1 MVFKG
6 ALAVE
11 AVLVEGVAVVER
23 AAVVPCGLVSVGVT
37 GSSFARYSFCQT
49 EKVGLPSRS

>member
-11 AVLVEGVAVVER
+11 AVLVEGVAVVEH
-23 AAVVPCGLVSVGVT
+23 AAVVPWGLASLGVT
-37 GSSFARYSFCQT
+37 GSSVAQYSFCQT
-49 EKVGLPSRS
+49 KEVGLPSRS